1 MAENQYVPEF
11 LVYNN
16 FGIRPVESTFQLD
29 CKTFTEVV
37 RKIASE
43 KISGIEDVTIQSNK
57 NGDVGLFIWFNANSE
72 HFSDSSTENTAI
84 KSKLSRLSKEMQEF
98 IEKFGWNEAD
108 DDPRNGNT
116 KIHSNKIII
125 SNDNPEV
132 KGRWVAVHVAIN
144 PFLFIMF
151 DIQGAAYRKEFNRN
165 SPKTRLRREWV
176 WSKGA
181 SGKFHSLNGIRVTK
195 MIHNPAL
202 SRNDL
207 HAKWGGK
214 FN

>member
-1 MAENQYVPEF
+1 MSEKQYEPEF
-11 LVYNN
+11 LVFNN
-16 FGIRPVESTFQLD
+16 FGIKPVEVTFQLD
-29 CKTFTEVV
+29 CKTFEEVV

-43 KISGIEDVTIQSNK
+43 KISGIEDVKLQSNK
-57 NGDVGLFIWFNANSE
+57 NGDVGLFIWFNANSD
-72 HFSDSSTENTAI
+72 HFTDSRTVDTAI
-84 KSKLSRLSKEMQEF
+84 RTKISRLSKEMQEF

-116 KIHSNKIII
+116 KVHSNRIII
-125 SNDNPEV
+125 NNDNAEV
-132 KGRWVAVHVAIN
+132 NGKWTAIHVAIN

-151 DIQGAAYRKEFNRN
+151 DMYGAAFKKEFGKN

-176 WSKGA
+176 WTKGP
-181 SGKFHSLNGIRVTK
+181 SGKFHTLNGIRITK
-195 MIHNPAL
+195 EIFNPAL
-202 SRNDL
+202 SRKDL

>member
-1 MAENQYVPEF
+1 MADKQYAPEF
-11 LVYNN
+11 LVFNN
-16 FGIRPVESTFQLD
+16 FGIRPVETTFRLD
-29 CKTFTEVV
+29 CKTFTEIV

-43 KISGIEDVTIQSNK
+43 KISGIEDVTIQSSK
-57 NGDVGLFIWFNANSE
+57 DGDVALFIWFNGNSE
-72 HFSDSSTENTAI
+72 HFNDSSTENTAI
-84 KSKLSRLSKEMQEF
+84 KTKLARLSKEMQEF

-108 DDPRNGNT
+108 DDPRNGST

-125 SNDNPEV
+125 NNDNPEV

-151 DIQGAAYRKEFNRN
+151 DIQGSAYRKEFNLN
-165 SPKTRLRREWV
+165 APKTRLRREWD
-176 WSKGA
+176 WTHKQNN
-181 SGKFHSLNGIRVTK
+181 KFHSLNGIKITK
-195 MIHNPAL
+195 MISNPAL

-207 HAKWGGK
+207 HAKWSGK